1 LNTNYVLGFVFNK
14 SRTKVAL
21 IKKNRPE
28 WQAGKLNGIGGKIE
42 ENEACVDAMSREF
55 LEETGYFI
63 ERNEWRHVLTME
75 REDPMF
81 TCYVFRYFS
90 EVENLEDILKTTT
103 DEEIIIVPI
112 DSIIK
117 CFVSP
122 MLDHIH
128 WLLGILLDTNHKV
141 PYHISAWIGE

>member
-75 REDPMF
+75 KEHPDL
-81 TCYVFRYFS
+81 Y
-90 EVENLEDILKTTT
+90 LEINKR
-103 DEEIIIVPI
+103 V
-112 DSIIK
+112 
-117 CFVSP
+117 
-122 MLDHIH
+122 
-128 WLLGILLDTNHKV
+128 
-141 PYHISAWIGE
+141 